1 MPTQITARA
10 VSKSFH
16 GRLVLDGVTCSLG
29 AGERTGIVGENGSG
43 KSTLLRLFAGRE
55 QPDQGEIVVAA
66 AGGIG
71 YLAQDEQ
78 LPARLTVQQI
88 IDRAL
93 SDLRRIET
101 RMRHLEAGMAA
112 GDDSGLTE
120 YGDLTTLFELR
131 GGYDADARVERAL
144 HGLGLGLVSR
154 ERTVAGLS
162 GGEQVRLRLAAL
174 LAAAPEV
181 LLLDEPTNHLDDNAL
196 TWLEEHLRT
205 RRGTTVAVSHD
216 RVFLER
222 VTTTLLEVDAD
233 RRCVIRYGNGYQG
246 FLTEKA
252 AARQRWV
259 QAYTQWQ
266 SDTERL
272 RETIAT
278 TARRVAPGRA
288 MKDNNKMAYD
298 RAGGRVQQ
306 SLAGRVRNA
315 EERLRRLL
323 DDPVPPPPDPL
334 RFSAIPRTAR
344 EQAAPGMP
352 PEKAD
357 RSALDGSSD
366 TGLEPARIDVPGR
379 TQTDT
384 FEPRGDVHET
394 RHGDS
399 AGKAHGGGHE
409 KCAGPG
415 YPEGFG
421 PGRTQ
426 NAGNNAHA
434 DAPDRTPSIFPAGA
448 CSAVLD
454 ATDISVANKLTPTSF
469 AVAAGERVLI
479 TGPNGA
485 GKTTLLRV
493 LAGELEPDSGAVTR
507 RGRIGYLA
515 QEPRTGDPGRT
526 LLAAFAHDRPGVA
539 DEHAEQLLA
548 LGLFTRAQL
557 TTRVGELSTGQ
568 RQRLALARLVTEP
581 AAALLLDEPTNHL
594 SPGLVEDLETA
605 LTHYPGALV
614 IVSHDRRL
622 RSRWHGAHLT
632 LQAPAPAGVC

>member
-16 GRLVLDGVTCSLG
+16 GRLVLDEVTCSLG

-66 AGGIG
+66 AGGVG

-78 LPARLTVQQI
+78 LPAQLTVQQI

-93 SDLRRIET
+93 RELRRIEA

-120 YGDLTTLFELR
+120 YGDLTTIFELR

-174 LAAAPEV
+174 LAAAPEI

-233 RRCVIRYGNGYQG
+233 HRCVIRYGNGYQG

-259 QAYTQWQ
+259 QAHTQWQ

-272 RETIAT
+272 RETLAT

-323 DDPVPPPPDPL
+323 ADPVPPPPEPL
-334 RFSAIPRTAR
+334 RFSAIPRATGDMTTAHHKR
-344 EQAAPGMP
+344 PGTRLDQP
-352 PEKAD
+352 D
-357 RSALDGSSD
+357 RNGLDGAPD
-366 TGLEPARIDVPGR
+366 TGRARSDEPGS
-379 TQTDT
+379 TQ
-384 FEPRGDVHET
+384 GDAGGT
-394 RHGDS
+394 R
-399 AGKAHGGGHE
+399 
-409 KCAGPG
+409 
-415 YPEGFG
+415 
-421 PGRTQ
+421 
-426 NAGNNAHA
+426 
-434 DAPDRTPSIFPAGA
+434 
-448 CSAVLD
+448 SAVLE
-454 ATDISVANKLTPTSF
+454 AGDIGVAGRLASTSVS
-469 AVAAGERVLI
+469 VAAGERVLV

-493 LAGELEPDSGAVTR
+493 LAGELAPDSGTVTR
-507 RGRIGYLA
+507 RGHIGYLA

-526 LLAAFAHDRPGVA
+526 LLAAFAHNRAGVA
-539 DEHAEQLLA
+539 DEHAERLLA

-568 RQRLALARLVTEP
+568 RQRLALARLVTDP

-605 LTHYPGALV
+605 LTNYSGALV

-622 RSRWHGAHLT
+622 RSRWRGAHLT
-632 LQAPAPAGVC
+632 LQAPAPAGVS